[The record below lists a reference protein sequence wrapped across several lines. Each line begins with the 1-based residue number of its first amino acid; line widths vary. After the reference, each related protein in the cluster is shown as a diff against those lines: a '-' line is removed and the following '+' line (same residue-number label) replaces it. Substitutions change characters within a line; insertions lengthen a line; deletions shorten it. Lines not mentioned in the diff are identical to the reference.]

1 MSAIKFEVAR
11 IHFLSDVFV
20 AVAEERGEIA
30 SERKT
35 AGREKGRACKRLV
48 NPLVLRSKF
57 EFSFV
62 APIHF
67 LQK

>member
-35 AGREKGRACKRLV
+35 AGREKGRACKHLV
-48 NPLVLRSKF
+48 NPLNPK
-57 EFSFV
+57 
-62 APIHF
+62 I
-67 LQK
+67 KI